1 MNQTPS
7 TVSISAPAEAS
18 KTVKAASHR
27 QGDDVPT
34 TNLTRQAGEQIPK
47 PVTIMCQ
54 ELLPTGPRVL
64 GGQRP
69 WHSSVGKEDTQA
81 SKALRQCPRVQ
92 PSGTLAIR
100 IPRRQHRSPL
110 SQQRGSSCE
119 DRQETP
125 VLAKTWDRDPSGGL
139 LRNKPLVAWGGCPP
153 ASHSPGGRSRCHW
166 RRYCAHGREDA
177 SQELTEK
184 GPEADSPE
192 PGLERLS
199 GSTEE
204 ASLIRPEVF
213 SGLSAP
219 AGSEEPGDAASGPL
233 QPRGSL
239 QAGRGPTTVVIR
251 GLGSARAD
259 PPLCDFLENHFLDEE
274 VKLIRKMGDHLT
286 NLRSC
291 PPRLGWATVFS
302 KGSLSSTTRSL
313 WRPAGFEGLLWHT
326 QPLPPPVPGF
336 VPEP

>member
-1 MNQTPS
+1 MAGNGLLNRTQGKCVYIKKDLMNQTPS

-139 LRNKPLVAWGGCPP
+139 LRNKPLVAWGC
-153 ASHSPGGRSRCHW
+153 
-166 RRYCAHGREDA
+166 
-177 SQELTEK
+177 
-184 GPEADSPE
+184 
-192 PGLERLS
+192 
-199 GSTEE
+199 
-204 ASLIRPEVF
+204 V
-213 SGLSAP
+213 P
-219 AGSEEPGDAASGPL
+219 AGISQS
-233 QPRGSL
+233 R
-239 QAGRGPTTVVIR
+239 
-251 GLGSARAD
+251 RA
-259 PPLCDFLENHFLDEE
+259 
-274 VKLIRKMGDHLT
+274 
-286 NLRSC
+286 
-291 PPRLGWATVFS
+291 
-302 KGSLSSTTRSL
+302 
-313 WRPAGFEGLLWHT
+313 
-326 QPLPPPVPGF
+326 
-336 VPEP
+336 